1 MTVFWKLLLY
11 LFEYLINL
19 LLFELNVVV
28 LYVSDSTLFH
38 STLVHS
44 TLDNLCNLR

>member
-28 LYVSDSTLFH
+28 LYVSDLYVISLYV
-38 STLVHS
+38 SALYVG
-44 TLDNLCNLR
+44 